1 MLVFYIYFFYMEGN
15 NDKEN
20 VVENIYWFKEY
31 KEYNEISSLHIFIIF
46 DVYTITLD
54 VKKYSVLLFLF
65 LNLVK

>member
-15 NDKEN
+15 NDKKN